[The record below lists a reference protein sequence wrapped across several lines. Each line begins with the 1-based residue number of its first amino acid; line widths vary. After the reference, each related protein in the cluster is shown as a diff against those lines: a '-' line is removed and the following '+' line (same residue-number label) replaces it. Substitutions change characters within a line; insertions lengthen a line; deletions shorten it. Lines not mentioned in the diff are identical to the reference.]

1 MKRIRVYKIQ
11 LGKTKENI
19 YILDIHMNDRI
30 GSHRYYCLSENGGI
44 FRINRI
50 KSIIPLLEEIEK
62 NGIRFNELA
71 PKHMN
76 ELLLKIAELTND
88 PRRTRESLRMSYFSD
103 LVDYDLDILKKVK
116 EENKNRGL

>member
-1 MKRIRVYKIQ
+1 
-11 LGKTKENI
+11 
-19 YILDIHMNDRI
+19 MNDRI

-62 NGIRFNELA
+62 NGVRFNELA
-71 PKHMN
+71 PKYMN
-76 ELLLKIAELTND
+76 ELLLKIVELTND
-88 PRRTRESLRMSYFSD
+88 PRRTRD